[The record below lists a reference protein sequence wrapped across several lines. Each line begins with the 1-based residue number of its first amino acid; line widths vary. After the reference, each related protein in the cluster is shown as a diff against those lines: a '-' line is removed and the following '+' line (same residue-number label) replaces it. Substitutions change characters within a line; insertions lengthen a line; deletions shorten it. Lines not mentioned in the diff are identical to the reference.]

1 MSIITP
7 ICNCTTLR
15 NIIVSF
21 TPPTPR
27 PAEGYVVRWRSIIDD
42 SVIPNIVSAYTVTN
56 VSKESSGIVTI
67 GAVPRCC
74 KIEVDIIASCG
85 FNQYGV
91 LSDPIIIA
99 PNVTY
104 AAQFSVGQFPCNA
117 VNGIYTVN
125 INGTPGQMLRL
136 RLNFGGTIQR
146 STTVPN
152 GASVYLYGEIRTVNG
167 SAMQSSNSNSTLNTN
182 PFTTSLLVAP
192 EIAGLVIPLSG
203 SLAVQTTLVGY
214 NVENLTN
221 TLATITV
228 VSIDGNVVNNISHSV
243 SCKLVSIL

>member
-56 VSKESSGIVTI
+56 VSKESLGIVTI
-67 GAVPRCC
+67 GPAPRCC
-74 KIEVDIIASCG
+74 KIEVDVTASCG

-91 LSDPIIIA
+91 LSSTVIA

-125 INGTPGQMLRL
+125 IDGTPGQMLRL

-146 STTVPN
+146 ISTN
-152 GASVYLYGEIRTVNG
+152 GVSAYLYGEIRTVDG
-167 SAMQSSNSNSTLNTN
+167 SAMQSSNSNITLNTN

-192 EIAGLVIPLSG
+192 EIGGLVIPLSG

-221 TLATITV
+221 TQATITV
-228 VSIDGNVVNNISHSV
+228 VSIDGNVVNNISHPV
-243 SCKLVSIL
+243 PCKLVSIIP